1 MSPRDRL
8 LALNFHNCSL
18 YMSDVDL
25 LKGPHW
31 LNDQIISFYFEYLE
45 REVWVEYSDRF
56 LFVSPEVTQ
65 CIKLSPDDVGLF
77 LEPLGAHQ
85 KDFLFFALNDNLQV
99 ERAGGSHWSLLAFS
113 RPENCF
119 FHFDSSYGSNAA
131 HSALLVN
138 ILMRALNVPH
148 ARSKEASC
156 LQQFNSYDCGIHVL
170 CTVDLLTQTAMR
182 HDEIDNAAHVSYESV
197 RRKRVDLLNT
207 ILDLDGRIE

>member
-8 LALNFHNCSL
+8 LALSFQDCCIYL
-18 YMSDVDL
+18 SDVDL

-45 REVWVEYSDRF
+45 KEIYEEYADRF

-65 CIKLSPDDVGLF
+65 CIKFSPEDVAMF
-77 LEPLGAHQ
+77 LEPLHAHE
-85 KDFLFFALNDNLQV
+85 KDFLFFALNDNQQV
-99 ERAGGSHWSLLAFS
+99 ERAGGSHWSLLVFS

-119 FHFDSSYGSNAA
+119 FHYDSSYGSNSL
-131 HSALLVN
+131 HKNLLVN
-138 ILMRALNVPH
+138 ILMRALQVPH

-170 CTVDLLTQTAMR
+170 CQVDVLCQTAIR
-182 HDEIDNAAHVSYESV
+182 YGEIESAPNVPYEV
-197 RRKRVDLLNT
+197 IKGKRNELLNT
-207 ILDLDGRIE
+207 IIDLGGRIE